1 MALEINHNISALN
14 AYNQHTINQGNTTL
28 SLRKLSSG
36 LKINTAADSAA
47 LLAVS
52 EKLRSLTGGV
62 SKAISN
68 ANNGRDLVQTAEGAM
83 NQTHSALQR
92 MRELAVQA
100 ANGTNTAFDRQQL
113 QGETSQLIGE
123 INRISRDT
131 EFNTMKLLNGSYEK
145 SFASDPSTLYGADVQ
160 VNPDSGFE
168 AGNYNIRL
176 TGADAADTTRVT
188 ASVTDDSNVVAG
200 GSFGQGEITVQNG
213 ADFGSYKL
221 RVADNGD
228 GAYTGTLTN
237 PAGESQE
244 AVFSIGAGSGG
255 APTAADFDDL
265 HLRLD
270 FGNVTSMNEGSL
282 DIDVSGKLRFDLTN
296 ASTGSANVYEINGY
310 TGGTADLGGLRLT
323 GGIKTQPAG
332 AAGEN
337 ISITSTGEALTLH
350 VGANQGQNVQVSLSD
365 TSSAALGVNK
375 IDLSTQAGA
384 NAAIG
389 LIDEA
394 IGKVSADRSR
404 MGAVTNR
411 MDHTIRSL
419 STTEENMTASES
431 RIRDTDMAKE
441 ILDYTRNTI
450 LAQASISIMAQ
461 SGMMPQSILRLLQ

>member
-14 AYNQHTINQGNTTL
+14 AYNQHTINQGNTSL

-36 LKINTAADSAA
+36 LRINTAADSAA
-47 LLAVS
+47 LLAIS
-52 EKLRSLTGGV
+52 EKLRSQTGGI

-68 ANNGRDLVQTAEGAM
+68 ASGGRDLVQTAEGAL

-100 ANGTNTAFDRQQL
+100 ANGTNTPFDRQQL

-145 SFASDPSTLYGADVQ
+145 NFVSDPASLYGADVRID
-160 VNPDSGFE
+160 PDSEFA
-168 AGNYNIRL
+168 AGDYNIRL
-176 TGADAADTTRVT
+176 SGADAADARRRVT
-188 ASVTDDSNVVAG
+188 DNGNVIGG
-200 GSFGQGEITVQNG
+200 GSFNENNITVQNG
-213 ADFGSYKL
+213 ADFGAYNL

-228 GAYTGTLTN
+228 GTYTGTLTN
-237 PAGESQE
+237 PAGESKE
-244 AVFSIGAGSGG
+244 AVFSIGSIGA
-255 APTAADFDDL
+255 APTTADFGD
-265 HLRLD
+265 LRLD
-270 FGNVTSMNEGSL
+270 FGSVTNLNEGAL
-282 DIDVSGKLRFDLTN
+282 DINVSGNLRFELTN
-296 ASTGSANVYEINGY
+296 TTAGDTNTYEINGY
-310 TGGTADLGGLRLT
+310 TGGTAEFGGIGLT
-323 GGIKTQPAG
+323 GGIRTQPDNAT
-332 AAGEN
+332 GED
-337 ISITSTGEALTLH
+337 IRVGSTGEALTLH

-365 TSSAALGVNK
+365 SSSTALGVGK
-375 IDLSTQAGA
+375 IDLTTQAGA
-384 NAAIG
+384 HAAIG

-394 IGKVSADRSR
+394 IGKVSSDRSR

-431 RIRDTDMAKE
+431 RIRDADMAKE

-450 LAQASISIMAQ
+450 LAQASISILAQ
-461 SGMMPQSILRLLQ
+461 SKLMPQSILRLLQ